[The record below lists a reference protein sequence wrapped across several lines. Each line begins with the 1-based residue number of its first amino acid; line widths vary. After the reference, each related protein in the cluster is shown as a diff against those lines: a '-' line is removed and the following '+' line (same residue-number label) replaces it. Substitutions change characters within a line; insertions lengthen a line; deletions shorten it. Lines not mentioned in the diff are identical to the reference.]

1 MKTTVTRRSLHV
13 GAVLAGGAAGLLAA
27 GCAPGAGA
35 GAGGPTSLPPAELVW
50 IKGTG
55 ADRIQQGYD
64 KTAAAFQERFPAVK
78 VEPILPTGDFF
89 EKVRVM
95 LAGGSPVDVVWT
107 SPVWIGALPKAG
119 IVRDLSAFV
128 GRDKGFDQ
136 RDFFP
141 AALQSFEWDGRPH
154 ALPCFLYYF
163 VLFYNRDG
171 FTSAGLKPP
180 DAGWSWADLH
190 DAAGRLS
197 AQSGQGAGQDRFG
210 LVHSNDLNNLLPWLY
225 SHGGNVF
232 DQAQY
237 PKRTVMDAKAIEAL
251 QFLYD
256 LRFKYH
262 VVPTREQLAGQSISK
277 LFSDGRAG
285 MWAAAIITGT
295 PVLEQHLFDADVTLL
310 PAGTAGRRN
319 VMSLTGHGITP
330 STRYPDQSWE
340 LLKFLS
346 VKGIYEVMVADQ
358 IDFGLPAV
366 RSVAN
371 KEYLEYPTPPS
382 RSSRR
387 QLVDGVAGVEVLPK
401 HEKMLDLYTPV
412 FTKYLDQI
420 FLNGDPPKATVEQ
433 LRDAANAVMSA

>member
-1 MKTTVTRRSLHV
+1 MKTRLTRRSLHSSA
-13 GAVLAGGAAGLLAA
+13 AVAGGAAGLLAA
-27 GCAPGAGA
+27 GCGLGATPPTR
-35 GAGGPTSLPPAELVW
+35 GPTSLPPASLVW

-64 KTAAAFQERFPAVK
+64 KTATAFQQVFPAVK

-128 GRDKGFDQ
+128 GRDKSFDQ

-141 AALQSFEWDGRPH
+141 AALQSFEWESKPH

-163 VLFYNRDG
+163 VLFYNRDS
-171 FTSAGLKPP
+171 FASAGLKPP
-180 DAGWSWADLH
+180 DPGWTWAELQ
-190 DAAGRLS
+190 DAAARLTT
-197 AQSGQGAGQDRFG
+197 QPGQPAGQDRFG

-225 SHGGNVF
+225 SHGGKVF

-237 PKRTVMDAKAIEAL
+237 PRRTVMDAKAIEAL

-262 VVPTREQLAGQSISK
+262 VVPTREQLAGQTIAK
-277 LFSDGRAG
+277 LFTNGQVG

-295 PVLEQHLFDADVTLL
+295 PVLEQKPFDADVTLL
-310 PAGTAGRRN
+310 PKGAAGRKN

-340 LLKFLS
+340 FLKFIS
-346 VKGIYEVMVADQ
+346 VKGIYEVMIGDQ
-358 IDFGLPAV
+358 IDFGMPAV

-382 RSSRR
+382 RASRKL
-387 QLVDGVAGVEVLPK
+387 LVDGVSGVDVLPK
-401 HEKMLDLYTPV
+401 HEKMLDLYSPI
-412 FTKYLDQI
+412 FTKFLDQI
-420 FLNGDPPKATVEQ
+420 FLNGDPPRATAEQ
-433 LRDAANAVMSA
+433 LRDAANAVMAA

>member
-1 MKTTVTRRSLHV
+1 MKTRLTRRSLHS
-13 GAVLAGGAAGLLAA
+13 GAAMAGGAAGLLAA
-27 GCAPGAGA
+27 GCGLSTAPPAS
-35 GAGGPTSLPPAELVW
+35 GPTSLPPASLVW

-64 KTAAAFQERFPAVK
+64 KTAAAFQQHFPAVT
-78 VEPILPTGDFF
+78 VEPILPGGDFF

-128 GRDKGFDQ
+128 GRDKSFDQ

-141 AALQSFEWDGRPH
+141 AALQSFEWENKPH

-171 FTSAGLKPP
+171 FASAGLKPP
-180 DAGWSWADLH
+180 DQGWTWAELQ
-190 DAAGRLS
+190 DAAGRLTS
-197 AQSGQGAGQDRFG
+197 QPGQPAGQDRFG

-225 SHGGNVF
+225 SHGGKVF

-237 PKRTVMDAKAIEAL
+237 PRRTVLDAKAIEAL
-251 QFLYD
+251 QYLYD

-262 VVPTREQLAGQSISK
+262 VVPTREQLAGQSIAR
-277 LFSDGRAG
+277 LFTNGQVG

-295 PVLEQHLFDADVTLL
+295 PVLEQKPFDADVTLL
-310 PAGTAGRRN
+310 PKGAAGRKN

-340 LLKFLS
+340 FLKFIS
-346 VKGIYEVMVADQ
+346 VKGIYEVMVGDQ

-382 RSSRR
+382 RASRKL
-387 QLVDGVAGVEVLPK
+387 LVDGVSGVDVLPK
-401 HEKMLDLYTPV
+401 HEKMLDLYSPI

-420 FLNGDPPKATVEQ
+420 FLNGDPPRATAEQ
-433 LRDAANAVMSA
+433 LRDAANAVMAA